1 MGYRHYFYLVS
12 KEEVEKVKDMGYSE
26 LYEYAKQQG
35 AETNEDGDDWFSFID
50 EGFMNKQAVFEFG
63 KLYWDDTADRIY
75 STGVPLFS
83 REGVQSEF
91 DDYKPYVVGK
101 EGVLEAIKIYQDKV
115 LRYYNSILSTEE
127 GEPEKKALMHV
138 QDKVSRLHWGDL
150 VNVDDELQWSLT
162 GSWEYEHS
170 IFNLVH
176 LLKKVDWDNYTLLFY
191 GW

>member
-63 KLYWDDTADRIY
+63 KLYWDDAADRIY

-83 REGVQSEF
+83 REELQGEF

-101 EGVLEAIKIYQDKV
+101 EGVLEAIKIYRDKV
-115 LRYYNSILSTEE
+115 LRYYNSIL
-127 GEPEKKALMHV
+127 
-138 QDKVSRLHWGDL
+138 R
-150 VNVDDELQWSLT
+150 
-162 GSWEYEHS
+162 
-170 IFNLVH
+170 LVH
-176 LLKKVDWDNYTLLFY
+176 LLKSVDWDNYTLLFF